1 MKIDKIKLLLEK
13 YYAGESSL
21 GEEEQLKNALKSME
35 LLPEDLQA
43 DAELFKMMSALSSDS
58 TESEIDLQLDSA
70 KVVQIAPNLPAGEA
84 GSHEF
89 SLSWT
94 MKIAAGFSILV
105 IGAFAGWFIGN
116 QGAENNDVAVLRQDI
131 NEMKQLVA
139 LSQLRKESASERI
152 MATYEFRKLDSASDE
167 ILDALIYTFNNDD
180 NANVK
185 NAAAEALFKFG
196 NNDKVRNAF
205 IHGLVNQTD
214 PVLQI
219 KLIDMLVGLD
229 EKRAL
234 PKLQEMMQKETQM
247 KIVKQ
252 KAAQGIGKLL

>member
-1 MKIDKIKLLLEK
+1 MKPDNINTLLEK
-13 YYAGESSL
+13 YYAGETSL
-21 GEEEQLKNALKSME
+21 EEEKLLRNTLKSMAK
-35 LLPEDLQA
+35 LPDDLKA
-43 DAELFKMMSALSSDS
+43 DAELFTMMDAFGED
-58 TESEIDLQLDSA
+58 TSEEEIEIPDEET
-70 KVVQIAPNLPAGEA
+70 KVVSLEPT
-84 GSHEF
+84 SF
-89 SLSWT
+89 SFSWAYR
-94 MKIAAGFSILV
+94 IAAGFSLLV
-105 IGAFAGWFIGN
+105 VGVLAGLLLGR
-116 QGAENNDVAVLRQDI
+116 QDTEPSDVAGLRKDI

-152 MATYEFRKLDSASDE
+152 MATYEFKKLDSASDE

-185 NAAAEALFKFG
+185 NAAAEALYKFG
-196 NNDKVRNAF
+196 NHDKVRKAF
-205 IHGLVNQTD
+205 INGLVKQTD

-234 PKLQEMMQKETQM
+234 PNLQEMMQEETQM
-247 KIVKQ
+247 KVVKQ

>member
-1 MKIDKIKLLLEK
+1 MKEDKIKALLEK
-13 YYAGESSL
+13 YYAGDSNL
-21 GEEEQLKNALKSME
+21 DEEKELKNALKSMDQ
-35 LLPEDLQA
+35 LPEDLMV
-43 DAELFKMMSALSSDS
+43 DAELFTMMDALASDTVEKDVDLQTEETKMMPISQKSHG
-58 TESEIDLQLDSA
+58 ID
-70 KVVQIAPNLPAGEA
+70 
-84 GSHEF
+84 
-89 SLSWT
+89 LSWT
-94 MKIAAGFSILV
+94 LRIAAGFSILV
-105 IGAFAGWFIGN
+105 MGVFAGWLMGN
-116 QGAENNDVAVLRQDI
+116 QQNGNEEMASLRSDI

-139 LSQLRKESASERI
+139 LSRLNKESASDRI
-152 MATYEFRKLDSASDE
+152 MATYEIKKLDSASDE

-196 NNDKVRNAF
+196 NHDKVRKAF
-205 IHGLVNQTD
+205 INGLNNQSD

-234 PKLQEMMQKETQM
+234 PKLQEMMQHEAQM
-247 KIVKQ
+247 KVVKQ

>member
-1 MKIDKIKLLLEK
+1 MKTDNIKTLLEK
-13 YYAGESSL
+13 YYAGETSL
-21 GEEEQLKNALKSME
+21 EEEGQLRNALDSMDPI
-35 LLPEDLQA
+35 PEEYQA
-43 DAELFKMMSALSSDS
+43 DAELFSMIGALSQESAEKEIDFAREEKKLVQLEPKDS
-58 TESEIDLQLDSA
+58 TI
-70 KVVQIAPNLPAGEA
+70 N
-84 GSHEF
+84 
-89 SLSWT
+89 LSWVAR
-94 MKIAAGFSILV
+94 IAAGFSLLMV
-105 IGAFAGWFIGN
+105 GVAAGWILGRD
-116 QGAENNDVAVLRQDI
+116 GAGSSDVTVLRQDM
-131 NEMKQLVA
+131 NEMKQLIA

-152 MATYEFRKLDSASDE
+152 MATYKFKELDSASDE
-167 ILDALIYTFNNDD
+167 ILDALIYTFNNDN

-196 NNDKVRNAF
+196 NHDKVRKAF
-205 IHGLVNQTD
+205 INGLNNQSN

-234 PKLQEMMQKETQM
+234 PKLQKMMQEEAQM

>member
-1 MKIDKIKLLLEK
+1 MKTDKIKLLIEK
-13 YYAGESSL
+13 YYAGDTSL
-21 GEEEQLKNALKSME
+21 EEEEQLRIALKSIDQ
-35 LLPEDLQA
+35 LPEELQA
-43 DAELFKMMSALSSDS
+43 DAELFALMGALSRES
-58 TESEIDLQLDSA
+58 TGKEINLSA
-70 KVVQIAPNLPAGEA
+70 DEPKVVVMQQP
-84 GSHEF
+84 SQDF

-94 MKIAAGFSILV
+94 MRIAAGFSLLV
-105 IGAFAGWFIGN
+105 IGVFAGWLVGN
-116 QGAENNDVAVLRQDI
+116 QGGENNDVAALRNDV

-185 NAAAEALFKFG
+185 NAAADALYKFG
-196 NNDKVRNAF
+196 NHDKVRKAF
-205 IHGLVNQTD
+205 INGLNTQPD

-234 PKLQEMMQKETQM
+234 PKLQEMMLEETQM
-247 KIVKQ
+247 KVVKQ

>member
-1 MKIDKIKLLLEK
+1 MKPDNINTLLEK
-13 YYAGESSL
+13 YYAGETSL
-21 GEEEQLKNALKSME
+21 EEEKLLRNTLKSMAK
-35 LLPEDLQA
+35 LPDDLKA
-43 DAELFKMMSALSSDS
+43 DAELFTMMDAFGEDA
-58 TESEIDLQLDSA
+58 SEEEIEIPDEET
-70 KVVQIAPNLPAGEA
+70 KVVSLEPT
-84 GSHEF
+84 SF
-89 SLSWT
+89 SFSWAYR
-94 MKIAAGFSILV
+94 IAAGFSLLV
-105 IGAFAGWFIGN
+105 VGVLAGLLLGR
-116 QGAENNDVAVLRQDI
+116 QDTEPSDVAGLRKDI

-152 MATYEFRKLDSASDE
+152 MATYEFKKLDSASDE

-185 NAAAEALFKFG
+185 NAAAEALYKFG
-196 NNDKVRNAF
+196 NHDKVRKAF
-205 IHGLVNQTD
+205 INGLVKQTD

-234 PKLQEMMQKETQM
+234 PKLQEMMQEETQM
-247 KIVKQ
+247 KVVKQ

>member
-1 MKIDKIKLLLEK
+1 MKTDKIKLLIEK
-13 YYAGESSL
+13 YYAGDTSL
-21 GEEEQLKNALKSME
+21 EEEEQLRNALKSMDQIPDE
-35 LLPEDLQA
+35 LQA
-43 DAELFKMMSALSSDS
+43 DAELFMMMGALS
-58 TESEIDLQLDSA
+58 TESSEKEI
-70 KVVQIAPNLPAGEA
+70 NLPLEEPKIVAMPQP
-84 GSHEF
+84 SQEF

-94 MKIAAGFSILV
+94 MRIAAGFSLLV
-105 IGAFAGWFIGN
+105 VGIFAGWLIGN
-116 QGAENNDVAVLRQDI
+116 QGGENNNVAALRDDI

-180 NANVK
+180 NTNVK
-185 NAAAEALFKFG
+185 NAAADALFKFG
-196 NNDKVRNAF
+196 NHDKVRKAF
-205 IHGLVNQTD
+205 INGLNTQPD

-234 PKLQEMMQKETQM
+234 PKLQEMMQEETQM
-247 KIVKQ
+247 KVVKQ

>member
-1 MKIDKIKLLLEK
+1 MKPDKIKALLDK
-13 YYAGESSL
+13 YYNGETTL
-21 GEEEQLKNALKSME
+21 EEESLLKEALKSMDE
-35 LLPEDLQA
+35 LSDDLKA
-43 DAELFKMMSALSSDS
+43 DAELFAMMDAVASGTTDQ
-58 TESEIDLQLDSA
+58 EIDFEQNEG
-70 KVVQIAPNLPAGEA
+70 KVVALEPKPFGTP
-84 GSHEF
+84 F
-89 SLSWT
+89 SWIS
-94 MKIAAGFSILV
+94 KIAAGFAFLA
-105 IGAFAGWFIGN
+105 IGVLSGWLIGSKSSDN
-116 QGAENNDVAVLRQDI
+116 TQVAAIREDI

-139 LSQLRKESASERI
+139 LTQLRKESASERI

-185 NAAAEALFKFG
+185 NAAADALYKFG
-196 NNDKVRNAF
+196 NQDKVRKAF
-205 IHGLVNQTD
+205 INGLATQTD

-234 PKLQEMMQKETQM
+234 PKLQEMMQEESQM
-247 KIVKQ
+247 KVVKQ

>member
-1 MKIDKIKLLLEK
+1 MKTDKIKLLIEK
-13 YYAGESSL
+13 YYAGDTSL
-21 GEEEQLKNALKSME
+21 EEEEQLRIALKSIDQ
-35 LLPEDLQA
+35 LPEEFQA
-43 DAELFKMMSALSSDS
+43 DGEMFAMMGALS
-58 TESEIDLQLDSA
+58 TESTGKEINLPVDEP
-70 KVVQIAPNLPAGEA
+70 KVVAMPQP
-84 GSHEF
+84 SQSF
-89 SLSWT
+89 SISWT
-94 MKIAAGFSILV
+94 MRIAAGFSLLV
-105 IGAFAGWFIGN
+105 IGVFAGWLVGN
-116 QGAENNDVAVLRQDI
+116 QGGENNDVAALRDDI

-180 NANVK
+180 NTNVK
-185 NAAAEALFKFG
+185 NAAADALFKFG
-196 NNDKVRNAF
+196 NHDKVRKAF
-205 IHGLVNQTD
+205 INGLNTQPD

-234 PKLQEMMQKETQM
+234 PKLQEMMQEETQM